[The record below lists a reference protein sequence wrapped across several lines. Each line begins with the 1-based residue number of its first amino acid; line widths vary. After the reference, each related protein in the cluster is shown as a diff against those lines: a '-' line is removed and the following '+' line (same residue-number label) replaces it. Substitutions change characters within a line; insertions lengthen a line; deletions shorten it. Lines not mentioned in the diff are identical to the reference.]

1 MTHANK
7 PAYAKL
13 MQNLFK
19 TYSAIRANQEKVNG

>member
-13 MQNLFK
+13 MQNLCK
-19 TYSAIRANQEKVNG
+19 TYDAIWANQEKVNG